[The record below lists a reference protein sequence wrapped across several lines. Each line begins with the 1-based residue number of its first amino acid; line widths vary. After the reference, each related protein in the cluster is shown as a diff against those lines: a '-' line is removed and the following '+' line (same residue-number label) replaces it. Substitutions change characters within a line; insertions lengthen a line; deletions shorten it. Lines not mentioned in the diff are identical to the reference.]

1 MLKYQ
6 RVMRERIAF
15 RAEVVDEE
23 TMERLNHVSVIDL
36 GRFATVINQFEL
48 VLGLVSLLE
57 QSGTR

>member
-36 GRFATVINQFEL
+36 GGFATVINQFEL